1 MALFTPGKKVRNKK
15 FEYLPRFYDPRK
27 DKRLKQRMRIKVS
40 TKHRRSPLTLIIFIV
55 LVAMVAY
62 MYFTLG

>member
-1 MALFTPGKKVRNKK
+1 MALFTLGKKVRNKK

-27 DKRLKQRMRIKVS
+27 DERLKKRMRIKVS